1 MGGGTVGGEEEGGWD
16 EEQGEGRKREDGMRS
31 SGRGRGRMEL
41 RRRGE
46 EEDEKQIIAAITLHS
61 LSYYI
66 LYILQV
72 RTATSAFHSNSLF
85 CQ

>member
-1 MGGGTVGGEEEGGWD
+1 
-16 EEQGEGRKREDGMRS
+16 MRS

-61 LSYYI
+61 FPVI
-66 LYILQV
+66 LYTVYITGKNCNKRL
-72 RTATSAFHSNSLF
+72 SF
-85 CQ
+85 